1 MPEDP
6 FLVRCFPRPVRVA
19 FLVDPDGC
27 SPELLDAIFDFQ
39 AEVWGGRHNPI
50 IPCVAE
56 CIPESSKAL
65 LLACDPDI
73 VYSYVDL
80 GRDEAE
86 WIDRRIGPY
95 LLKRHLRDEH
105 DDSPWR
111 YRVALHERA
120 TSDLTTC
127 AARSPRPLAGDPAIV
142 VSRDARDKTV
152 GRIARRCFGAYDDS
166 MMSRKLPTHLA
177 PLVVDECPT
186 VAALF
191 SALANRRDVLF
202 PLDLWS
208 VDSRCPPVE
217 WSHARPALVV
227 LVGSDAWSAIWH
239 WNRVFRFE
247 GVRAAQNVCLPLD
260 AWEEPETR
268 DALAA
273 YIGRYAW
280 GGSPPHVLVESREA
294 SIDSMRAFCADLSKK
309 VNVLPTCEAVDP
321 TAFPVLKTRSSSWPL
336 YPAMTESRHTGRRLR
351 LPVPRPPVLPTQR
364 SGQAWMVD
372 TEIEVQAKRSP
383 YWNVSFSWVLS
394 RGLPTARL
402 FGASRHTACG
412 LPTILVSDESPFMD
426 LSVPAE
432 SDVFRQIA
440 TGDRHAFLTEDLRR
454 ATARPYSDLR
464 LSDKGRVALGVLDL
478 VGGLGPS
485 WHVFNHRIWT
495 AVFEGLSLPHDAR
508 VRDTVA
514 RKIEKRFRQL
524 RRSFGDEDLE
534 AARRVI
540 EELVLWAA
548 KQTPAPDSEVT
559 EPHLRK
565 LVVQA
570 YESQDSETYGAT
582 EPTSDLELRRAL
594 QELVDRRIF
603 LQGARPRCTRCGQAQ
618 WVSVDDLRHEMRCGG
633 CTGPLRPRIGETWV
647 YRLNELVVNAV
658 RRHGTLPL
666 LSTLGTL
673 LDDARRGF
681 LYIPSAEL
689 FEGDDEPALAA
700 ECDFMAVVDGR
711 FVLGEVKTR
720 AEEFS
725 DDDLRGL
732 SKICARLLPHEC
744 ILSAYED
751 PKAKGEGLLKRLSA
765 HLEGLPVAGRFMIPK
780 RRRDPI

>member
-6 FLVRCFPRPVRVA
+6 FLVRCFPRPIRVA
-19 FLVDPDGC
+19 FIVDPDGC
-27 SPELLDAIFDFQ
+27 DSELLDGIFDFQ

-50 IPCVAE
+50 IPCVDGR
-56 CIPESSKAL
+56 IPEPAKAL

-73 VYSYVDL
+73 VYSYVFL
-80 GRDEAE
+80 GRDETE

-95 LLKRHLRDEH
+95 LLKRHLRAEH

-120 TSDLTTC
+120 TSDLASC
-127 AARSPRPLAGDPAIV
+127 AARSPRPLAGDLAIV
-142 VSRDARDKTV
+142 VSRDAPNKTV

-166 MMSRKLPTHLA
+166 IISRKLPAHLA

-208 VDSRCPPVE
+208 MDSRCPPFE

-247 GVRAAQNVCLPLD
+247 GVRAAQNVCLPLED
-260 AWEEPETR
+260 WEKPETR
-268 DALAA
+268 DALSA

-309 VNVLPTCEAVDP
+309 VNVRPTCEAVDL
-321 TAFPVLKTRSSSWPL
+321 TAFPVLKTPSSSWPL
-336 YPAMTESRHTGRRLR
+336 YPAMTDSRHTGRRLR

-372 TEIEVQAKRSP
+372 TEIEFQAKRSP
-383 YWNVSFSWVLS
+383 YSNVSYSWVLS

-426 LSVPAE
+426 LSVPGE

-440 TGDRHAFLTEDLRR
+440 TSDRHASLTEDFRR

-464 LSDKGRVALGVLDL
+464 LSDKGRIALGVLDL
-478 VGGLGPS
+478 VGGLGSNPR
-485 WHVFNHRIWT
+485 VFNHYIWT
-495 AVFEGLSLPHDAR
+495 AVLRGLSLPHEAR
-508 VRDTVA
+508 VRDMVSN
-514 RKIEKRFRQL
+514 KIEKRLPRLQRAFA
-524 RRSFGDEDLE
+524 DADIAE
-534 AARRVI
+534 ARRAI
-540 EELVLWAA
+540 QALVLWAA
-548 KQTPAPDSEVT
+548 KQTASPDSEVT
-559 EPHLRK
+559 EESLRE
-565 LVVQA
+565 LVRSAAKAPDPDDQ
-570 YESQDSETYGAT
+570 GAT
-582 EPTSDLELRRAL
+582 EEISDIDLRLAL
-594 QELVDRRIF
+594 QEFVDRKVF
-603 LQGARPRCTRCGQAQ
+603 LQGARPRCARCGQAQ
-618 WVSVDDLRHEMRCGG
+618 WVSVDDLRHDMRCGG
-633 CTGPLRPRIGETWV
+633 CTGPLHPGIGETWV
-647 YRLNELVVNAV
+647 YRLNEFVVNAV

-673 LDDARRGF
+673 LNDARRSF

-689 FEGDDEPALAA
+689 LEGDDEPTLAA
-700 ECDFMAVVDGR
+700 ECDFMAFVDGR

-732 SKICARLLPHEC
+732 SEICARLLPHEC

-751 PKAKGEGLLKRLSA
+751 PKAKGEGLSRRLSA
-765 HLEGLPVAGRFMIPK
+765 HLEGLPVASRFMIPN